1 MHPAFSVIFF
11 TVSSGTGY
19 GLLFILGILGGVGK
33 LPNDP
38 VFGSVALIVGMVFV
52 AAGLLSSLFHLGHPE
67 RAWRAFSQWRTSWLS
82 REGVTSTLSF
92 LPAIGML
99 YLWLFETTEHPLFAL
114 VSWLTAFF
122 AVVTVYCTAMIYRSL
137 PPIHQWANGWTA
149 PAYLTMALAG
159 GGVVLVALY
168 AAFGVSFTM
177 VPLCA
182 TGALIAAWGVKTG
195 YWLFVDLSQGE
206 STAETATGLGTIG
219 TVRQLEA
226 PHTED
231 NYLLKEMGFRVG
243 QKHADKLRR
252 YAKIFGFLV
261 PIILMIAT
269 YFDVQ
274 FSAIILSLL
283 AVVSFAIGAIAE
295 RWLFFAQAR
304 HTVTLYYG
312 R

>member
-19 GLLFILGILGGVGK
+19 GLLFLLGCLGGMGK
-33 LPNDP
+33 LPDDP
-38 VFGSVALIVGMVFV
+38 IFGFIALALGLGLV

-67 RAWRAFSQWRTSWLS
+67 RAWRAFSQWKTSWLS
-82 REGVTSTLSF
+82 REGVASTLSF
-92 LPAIGML
+92 LPGLAMM
-99 YLWLFETTEHPLFAL
+99 YLWVFETPEHAQFAL
-114 VSWLTAFF
+114 ASWLTAVF
-122 AVVTVYCTAMIYRSL
+122 AVVTVYSTAMIYRSL

-168 AAFGVSFTM
+168 AVFGLPLSIA
-177 VPLCA
+177 PLCA
-182 TGALIAAWGVKTG
+182 AGALIVAWGVKTG
-195 YWLFVDLSQGE
+195 YWYFVDHSKSA
-206 STAETATGLGTIG
+206 STAETATGLGGIG
-219 TVRQLEA
+219 KVSQFEA
-226 PHTED
+226 PHTEE

-243 QKHADKLRR
+243 QKHAIKLRR
-252 YAKIFGFLV
+252 YAKFFGFLV
-261 PIILMIAT
+261 PIVLMVLAFQDIAL
-269 YFDVQ
+269 
-274 FSAIILSLL
+274 SASVLSLL
-283 AVVSFAIGAIAE
+283 AVVAFAVGAIAE